1 MQRKN
6 LKIFRADIWKDN
18 PENPQRK
25 SVNKVVKKIDQKVT
39 NVQEFT
45 ITEKK
50 LYKTVKRPSNC
61 SAPGIDRVQNFW
73 WKRFRGSW
81 SVISKFFN
89 QCIEQSD
96 EIPDWLT
103 QRQTVLLLKT

>member
-1 MQRKN
+1 MN
-6 LKIFRADIWKDN
+6 TV
-18 PENPQRK
+18 E
-25 SVNKVVKKIDQKVT
+25 KKIGQKVT

-45 ITEKK
+45 IIEKK
-50 LYKTVKRPSNC
+50 LYETVKKRNNWC
-61 SAPGIDRVQNFW
+61 AAGIDRVQNFW

-81 SVISKFFN
+81 SVIPKIFN
-89 QCIEQSD
+89 QRIEQPD